1 MQCWAYL
8 LQAISLAALLPACA
22 YAGTESIVLTNDDGW
37 AVAQI
42 RAQRDSL
49 VDAGFDV
56 RRVPYRLLRLKT
68 GDSATARAR
77 I

>member
-22 YAGTESIVLTNDDGW
+22 YAGTESIILTNDDGW

-49 VDAGFDV
+49 IDAGFNV
-56 RRVPYRLLRLKT
+56 RRVREHVLKLET
-68 GDSATARAR
+68 GNSTARA
-77 I
+77 

>member
-8 LQAISLAALLPACA
+8 LSAISLAALLPACV
-22 YAGTESIVLTNDDGW
+22 YAGTGSIVLTNDDGW

-49 VDAGFDV
+49 VHAGFDV
-56 RRVPYRLLRLKT
+56 RRVRQHVLRLET
-68 GDSATARAR
+68 GNSTARA
-77 I
+77 